1 MLQPRWTGATTF
13 RWNIDFV
20 PNWETCSLAWDSQN
34 NALITLLVTME
45 RKDCLWFCQ
54 RTDSQS
60 DDAQTHGP
68 RSTSLTFKPQKLLES
83 PLGAVKSA
91 ELWPELLAILIYGG
105 NSKLLG
111 GQRGDNS
118 YSLVEVKLKIL
129 WLGQKYILL
138 LFSCLKFDCFSAQS
152 HHFLSQVVCY
162 WGTWANYRPKEG
174 KFTPESVDGSLCTHL
189 IYRWHHFTGFASHR
203 ALIEIHLKLCW
214 ARRCQI
220 FNQISGHLDGPGERL
235 RAGRVQKSHR
245 LEEDLASLEGETQ
258 TISKQ
263 SFL

>member
-1 MLQPRWTGATTF
+1 
-13 RWNIDFV
+13 
-20 PNWETCSLAWDSQN
+20 
-34 NALITLLVTME
+34 ME

-118 YSLVEVKLKIL
+118 CSLVEVKLKIL
-129 WLGQKYILL
+129 
-138 LFSCLKFDCFSAQS
+138 
-152 HHFLSQVVCY
+152 
-162 WGTWANYRPKEG
+162 
-174 KFTPESVDGSLCTHL
+174 
-189 IYRWHHFTGFASHR
+189 
-203 ALIEIHLKLCW
+203 
-214 ARRCQI
+214 
-220 FNQISGHLDGPGERL
+220 
-235 RAGRVQKSHR
+235 
-245 LEEDLASLEGETQ
+245 
-258 TISKQ
+258 
-263 SFL
+263 